1 MTGPTVCKISYLFEA
16 LSLKFLLLVR
26 DIKRA
31 ERMYFE
37 VTPFNCIK
45 TSKVW
50 FTCSYAKN
58 LFIPFDLSVT
68 PCKKS
73 VCGKSNLF
81 RIILRF

>member
-1 MTGPTVCKISYLFEA
+1 
-16 LSLKFLLLVR
+16 
-26 DIKRA
+26 
-31 ERMYFE
+31 MYFE
-37 VTPFNCIK
+37 VTPFNYIK

-73 VCGKSNLF
+73 VCGQSNLF